1 MNILIVN
8 DDGIDSAGIHVLSE
22 LALPFGEVYVVAPAA
37 QCSAMSHRITLKEPL
52 IARKREDYPVEGI
65 KEAYSLTGTP
75 ADCVKA
81 ALEGL
86 IPVRPDVVFS
96 GINDGF
102 NVGTEILYS
111 GTVGA
116 AMEAAAQGIPAI
128 AYSVKMSSGFE
139 TVRKA
144 FQEVTEELFE
154 RGLPES
160 GIWNVNFPGTDQVEE
175 ARGVL
180 FERKPARLEYH
191 YDHYDMK
198 ELEDGSIRLDPQYHR
213 LESAPEGTDIEA
225 VLNGYISVGIV
236 DTMA

>member
-1 MNILIVN
+1 MKSLRRLVIAAAVA
-8 DDGIDSAGIHVLSE
+8 AGILLLLHPQYEKYMDHYYARTCSKARHYTMDMYSDE
-22 LALPFGEVYVVAPAA
+22 L
-37 QCSAMSHRITLKEPL
+37 R
-52 IARKREDYPVEGI
+52 D
-65 KEAYSLTGTP
+65 
-75 ADCVKA
+75 
-81 ALEGL
+81 
-86 IPVRPDVVFS
+86 
-96 GINDGF
+96 
-102 NVGTEILYS
+102 
-111 GTVGA
+111 
-116 AMEAAAQGIPAI
+116 
-128 AYSVKMSSGFE
+128 
-139 TVRKA
+139 RKA
-144 FQEVTEELFE
+144 GTDRPSEADMRLFLQNFVKNTYDQEVTEELFE

-236 DTMA
+236 DTMV